1 LTSFS
6 FLPTAGG
13 SACPPAEYA
22 ELRAVIENA
31 TDAIFVKDLE
41 GRYVLMN
48 QAGATLLGRTAAEV
62 AGKFDHEIFDAETA
76 NRLRENDMR
85 MLATPEVLSF
95 EESLPVE
102 GELRFY
108 WTTKYPYYDESGQV
122 AGLIGISRDVTERK
136 AMEERL
142 IRANT
147 ANALRSD
154 VSQAIAEGAPI
165 KEMLAACLEAVVRHL
180 GARFARVWTL
190 NPADQVLEWQ
200 ASGGDVPNPASALR
214 IPVGVMLVGHVAQTG
229 RSYMTSD
236 AQNEPLLLPLRECLI
251 ENNLIAAAGYPLVVD
266 GRLVGVMAM
275 FCEQTLTDTTLELLA
290 SVADS
295 IAQGLERKRLEEELK
310 RQNEQLKALD
320 RMKSVFV
327 SSVSHELRTPLT
339 SILGFSEFLE
349 DEIAGALTAGQADYV
364 AQIQA
369 STCRLQRLVD
379 DLLDFARLE
388 SGSFK
393 LNVGEA
399 DLGALTRRVT
409 DGLRPQLD
417 SKGLALRVAL
427 PAALPALRLDSARI
441 EQVLVILLDNAIKF
455 TPEGGAI
462 TVSAAPIDGAV
473 RVSVHDTG
481 PGIAAPDLP
490 RLFDQFFQ
498 VDSGL
503 TRTKGGTGLGLSIAK
518 ALVEAHGGTL
528 GVESTPGAGS
538 TFWFALPLEGGDPGP
553 TA

>member
-13 SACPPAEYA
+13 EACPPGEFA
-22 ELRAVIENA
+22 ELRAIIENA

-76 NRLRENDMR
+76 NRLRENDIR

-108 WTTKYPYYDESGQV
+108 WTTKYPYYDESGRV

-142 IRANT
+142 IRAN
-147 ANALRSD
+147 AAHALRSD
-154 VSQAIAEGAPI
+154 VSQAIAAGAPI
-165 KEMLAACLEAVVRHL
+165 KEMLGACLEAVVRHL

-200 ASGGDVPNPASALR
+200 ASGGDVPNPTSALR
-214 IPVGVMLVGHVAQTG
+214 IPVGVMLVGHVAETG

-236 AQNEPLLLPLRECLI
+236 AQNEPLLLPLRDCLI

-275 FCEQTLTDTTLELLA
+275 FCEQTLTDTTLDLLA
-290 SVADS
+290 SVAES

-310 RQNEQLKALD
+310 HQNEQLKALD

-349 DEIAGALTAGQADYV
+349 DEIAGALTPGQADYV

-388 SGSFK
+388 SGTFK
-393 LNVGEA
+393 LNVGVA
-399 DLGALTRRVT
+399 DVGALVRRVT
-409 DGLRPQLD
+409 DGLRPQIETKRL
-417 SKGLALRVAL
+417 SLRVEA
-427 PAALPALRLDSARI
+427 PDTLPALRFDPARI

-455 TPEGGAI
+455 TAAGGAL
-462 TVSAAPIDGAV
+462 TVTLSPRDGAV
-473 RVSVHDTG
+473 RVAVQDTG
-481 PGIAAPDLP
+481 PGISPLDLP
-490 RLFDQFFQ
+490 RLFEQFYQ
-498 VDSGL
+498 ADSGL
-503 TRTKGGTGLGLSIAK
+503 TRTTGGTGLGLSIAK
-518 ALVEAHGGTL
+518 ALVEAHGGRI
-528 GVESTPGAGS
+528 GVESEVGAGAA
-538 TFWFALPLEGGDPGP
+538 FWFELPTD
-553 TA
+553 